1 MKYSEKHQVEFYECD
16 ENEHLKLPS
25 MVDLMMQV
33 SEHQLDKRGIGT
45 NTLVKHGEGW
55 VVTQYHFDIEN
66 SYRQHHEGGTDK
78 ADADGFL
85 VAFVH
90 TSRKGTK

>member
-1 MKYSEKHQVEFYECD
+1 M
-16 ENEHLKLPS
+16 NIGLPLRHLKPEWL
-25 MVDLMMQV
+25 
-33 SEHQLDKRGIGT
+33 
-45 NTLVKHGEGW
+45 
-55 VVTQYHFDIEN
+55 EN